1 MNENDSFHDEADE
14 SQPLK
19 VSLLEGKPREESKKA
34 IDFNVDEDEEAK
46 IGGPKKVEPTSHVE
60 ARNICEKIFPKLAE
74 GTKLTPG
81 ELEVFYQFKSKLVQP
96 YDQVKAEHEV
106 RFALDDHS

>member
-1 MNENDSFHDEADE
+1 
-14 SQPLK
+14 LK
-19 VSLLEGKPREESKKA
+19 VSLLEGKSREESKKP

-46 IGGPKKVEPTSHVE
+46 IGGLKKVEPSSHVE

-81 ELEVFYQFKSKLVQP
+81 ELEVFYQFKNKLVQP
-96 YDQVKAEHEV
+96 YDQMKAEHEV
-106 RFALDDHS
+106 KFYLDYHN